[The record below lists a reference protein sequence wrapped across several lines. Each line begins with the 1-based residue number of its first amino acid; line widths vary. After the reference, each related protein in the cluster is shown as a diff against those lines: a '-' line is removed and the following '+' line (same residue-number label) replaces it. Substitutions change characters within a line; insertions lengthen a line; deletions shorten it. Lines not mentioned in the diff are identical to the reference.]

1 MHRSIQVTV
10 NTIKSNGADF
20 DDAEIAASGSKTSD
34 ALDLTNSSGECRLQF
49 TLTGD
54 GTATIEAMES
64 LDNVTFFANPTPVA
78 EGLTKTP
85 GSGLLSYTA
94 ETVAHVK
101 FKVTETGTSDPI
113 TVSLKA
119 AIR

>member
-10 NTIKSNGADF
+10 NSIFSSE
-20 DDAEIAASGSKTSD
+20 EIAAGESATSV

-49 TLTGD
+49 ALTGD
-54 GTATIEAMES
+54 GTATIEALES
-64 LDNVTFFANPTPVA
+64 LDNVTFFANPTPIA

-101 FKVTETGTSDPI
+101 FKITETGGVNSVTA
-113 TVSLKA
+113 SLRA